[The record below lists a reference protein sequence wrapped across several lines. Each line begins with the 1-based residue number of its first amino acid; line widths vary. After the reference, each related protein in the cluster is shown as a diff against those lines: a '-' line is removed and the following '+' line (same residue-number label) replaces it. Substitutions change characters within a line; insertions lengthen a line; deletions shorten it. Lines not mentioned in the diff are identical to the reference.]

1 MQDEEFVKSMAR
13 ELAKERVSL
22 GFTQQEIYDETGIHI
37 GRIESMQRSIGV
49 TTFYRVTTF
58 YHICTYLGVSCSSMM
73 ERILTR
79 DHQDFK
85 NSSH

>member
-1 MQDEEFVKSMAR
+1 MSDEEFTKSMAR

-22 GFTQQEIYDETGIHI
+22 GFTQQEIYDETGLHI
-37 GRIESMQRSIGV
+37 GRIESMQRSI
-49 TTFYRVTTF
+49 RVTTF